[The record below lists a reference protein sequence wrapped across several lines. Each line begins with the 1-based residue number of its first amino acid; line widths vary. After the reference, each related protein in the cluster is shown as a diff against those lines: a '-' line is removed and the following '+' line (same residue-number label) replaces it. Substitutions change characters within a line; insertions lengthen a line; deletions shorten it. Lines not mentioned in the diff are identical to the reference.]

1 MHAEAG
7 CHILTSPPL
16 RQEVTMPT
24 DPFKQKWGLDNPFT
38 CMGVVVIGVGILA
51 ALVGLTLRVCARAAP
66 ANDSKTG
73 WLEKMVGERMDRVR
87 LYHATVEVGARF
99 LAHVAFNL
107 QLFVGT
113 ALAAEGDDDIV
124 PLVPAATAPA
134 RAPVRPGAPPPT
146 PQPSG
151 AASRRP
157 FIDSRWP
164 CSQMEVF
171 STWSFP

>member
-1 MHAEAG
+1 
-7 CHILTSPPL
+7 
-16 RQEVTMPT
+16 MPT

-51 ALVGLTLRVCARAAP
+51 ALVGLTLTVCARAAP

-73 WLEKMVGERMDRVR
+73 WLEKMVGEGMDRVR

-113 ALAAEGDDDIV
+113 ALAAEDDDDIV
-124 PLVPAATAPA
+124 PLVPAAPAPA
-134 RAPVRPGAPPPT
+134 PVPVPPGAMPPT
-146 PQPSG
+146 PPPSG